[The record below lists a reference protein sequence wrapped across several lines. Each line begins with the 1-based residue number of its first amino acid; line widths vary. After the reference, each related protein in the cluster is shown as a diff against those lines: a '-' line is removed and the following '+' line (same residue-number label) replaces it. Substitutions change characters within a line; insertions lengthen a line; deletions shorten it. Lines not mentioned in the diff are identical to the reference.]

1 MRYLSGILLIFL
13 YNITYSQ
20 TENIDIYRIVAFQN
34 YNDHIYSIS
43 NTVHVVKPLLL
54 YAPNA
59 FSPDGDGVNDHFSI
73 KGQGGE
79 EYYLEIYNRWGQM
92 VFQSEDMDM
101 AWNGEYR
108 GNQSPI
114 GTYVYQVKAIN
125 YGGDKIIV
133 KDGSFALI
141 R

>member
-79 EYYLEIYNRWGQM
+79 EYCLEIYNRWGQM

-125 YGGDKIIV
+125 YGGNKIIV